1 MVNLSLT
8 VVPGKALKGGKHKVR
23 ISVAHNGQTR
33 YILTDVILDSA
44 KEWKNGQVVRRGD
57 ATYLN
62 IKLLK
67 RLQEVQRIIDEIP
80 YVEGLTAAEVVE
92 TVTNTKKRRSHTMQ
106 SAFDEMMEVS
116 DTKDGSKD
124 VYQQCFRS
132 ITKVIPASTPV
143 TRLTPLAVQRYVK
156 ASGNLA
162 PITLQIRLRFLGK
175 LLRFCQRNGYTEF
188 RTLPTDGSAKPVIA
202 VRQNWLT
209 PDEVRKVRDTE
220 CRLKTHRRF
229 RDIFMLSYYLGGIN
243 IVDLAKINFDEC
255 AHTLKYIRTKTERTQ
270 KVNPYV
276 EFDIPDEAKPII
288 ERYKGKNGR
297 LRLSKRSP
305 EDCSADFSKPGRE
318 FRQRYGLPPTMT
330 FYSARK
336 SFAQHAFQLGIS
348 ESVVDYVLGHSLGGR
363 GNKMLYAYIKVTPRM
378 ATDCVRKV
386 CDFLAS
392 DGNFS

>member
-92 TVTNTKKRRSHTMQ
+92 TVTNTKKRRSHTLQ

-116 DTKDGSKD
+116 DAKESTKRIYNQHFS
-124 VYQQCFRS
+124 S
-132 ITKVIPASTPV
+132 ITKTIPPSTSV
-143 TRLTPLAVQRYVK
+143 TRLTPLAVQRYMK
-156 ASGNLA
+156 ASAHVA
-162 PITLQIRLRFLGK
+162 PITLRIRLNFLGQ

-188 RTLPTDGSAKPVIA
+188 RTLPTEGCKKPVVA

-209 PDEVRKVRDTE
+209 PDEVRRVRDTD
-220 CRLKTHRRF
+220 CRLKSLRKF
-229 RDIFMLSYYLGGIN
+229 RDIFMLSYYLGGVNLI
-243 IVDLAKINFDEC
+243 DLAKINFDEC
-255 AHTLKYIRTKTERTQ
+255 AITLRYIRTKTERTP
-270 KVNPYV
+270 KINPYV
-276 EFDIPDEAKPII
+276 EFEIPDEAKPII

-297 LRLSKRSP
+297 LRLSKQRP
-305 EDCSADFSKPGRE
+305 VDCINDFCRPSRE
-318 FRQRYGLPPTMT
+318 FRKLYGFPPTMT

-363 GNKMLYAYIKVTPRM
+363 GNKMLYSYIKVTPQM